1 MKTTKVCLGF
11 PWYNGPDKSTY
22 TTYFEI
28 MHYFGRMQER
38 SHWLQQQV
46 ITGGEYD
53 IPTLDPMKADGEHT
67 EITAED
73 GIFEFGYSDEG
84 GLSLPG
90 LARERVVENA
100 MAWGADWLFMWD
112 YDMLMPW
119 SAFLRLWRHQKP
131 VVGALAFTA
140 RNPIQPVIYRIK
152 EKHGL
157 KGLEWHSE
165 TVFDYPRDQLITDI
179 DVGGPIAFGAGCVL
193 FNMNVFK
200 QIGKPWFHST
210 ACGEDWMFCVRC
222 WQSGV
227 PRYVDTSLKTVHK
240 VFKPQWHGEAE
251 YDANRKA
258 QPEEYARM
266 IAEGM

>member
-1 MKTTKVCLGF
+1 
-11 PWYNGPDKSTY
+11 
-22 TTYFEI
+22 
-28 MHYFGRMQER
+28 
-38 SHWLQQQV
+38 
-46 ITGGEYD
+46 
-53 IPTLDPMKADGEHT
+53 
-67 EITAED
+67 
-73 GIFEFGYSDEG
+73 
-84 GLSLPG
+84 
-90 LARERVVENA
+90 
-100 MAWGADWLFMWD
+100 
-112 YDMLMPW
+112 
-119 SAFLRLWRHQKP
+119 
-131 VVGALAFTA
+131 VGALAFTA